1 MRNVLHFTTP
11 KAHHALADMSVLAQG
26 GLRVTLDK
34 ITSRHVVTLEDAG
47 RRGQLTEILVKQQ
60 CEEG

>member
-11 KAHHALADMSVLAQG
+11 KAHHALVDTFVLAQG
-26 GLRVTLDK
+26 GLRVTPDK
-34 ITSRHVVTLEDAG
+34 ITSRHVVTSECG
-47 RRGQLTEILVKQQ
+47 RRGQLTEIWEEQQ